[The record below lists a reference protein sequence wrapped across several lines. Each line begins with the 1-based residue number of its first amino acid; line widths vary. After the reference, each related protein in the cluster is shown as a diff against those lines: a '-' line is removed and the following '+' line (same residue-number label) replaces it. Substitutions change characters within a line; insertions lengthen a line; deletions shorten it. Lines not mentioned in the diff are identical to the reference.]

1 MSKPDAVESAGK
13 GRRDGETTKRRGV
26 ERMGE
31 SWTGAMVALALVCGG
46 CGGWREVPPVPG
58 GDMMALE
65 FGRCEVTAGEF
76 AEWLNE
82 GGVKF
87 AETAQL
93 ERGED
98 GKWQVRRGVS
108 RRAAVSEVTREEAE
122 GYAAWLG
129 KKEERV
135 VRLPSG
141 EEWEW
146 AARGGVRGAP
156 WPWGWGGEP
165 KKMAC
170 VDALAPAPRTGMYP
184 ANGYGL
190 RDMAGNVF
198 EWVGDADEARGGAWS
213 EPDVECLRVEKR
225 QGFPKGYRGR
235 DVGFRVVRE
244 SLKRRILEDKEDKGG
259 QE

>member
-1 MSKPDAVESAGK
+1 MKYTKYMKGVGMGVCFAVCLGCRGEWCEVPE
-13 GRRDGETTKRRGV
+13 RDGAE
-26 ERMGE
+26 
-31 SWTGAMVALALVCGG
+31 
-46 CGGWREVPPVPG
+46 
-58 GDMMALE
+58 ALE
-65 FGRCEVTAGEF
+65 FGRCEVTVGEF

-82 GGVKF
+82 GKVEF
-87 AETAQL
+87 VETAQL

-98 GKWQVRRGVS
+98 GRWRVRRGVS
-108 RRAAVSEVTREEAE
+108 RRAAVSEVSREEAE

-129 KKEERV
+129 KREGRR
-135 VRLPSG
+135 VRLPTS

-156 WPWGWGGEP
+156 WPWGWGEEP
-165 KKMAC
+165 RKMAC
-170 VDALAPAPRTGMYP
+170 VDALAPAERTGMYP

-198 EWVGDADEARGGAWS
+198 EWVGGENGEDGDSGDGGDGDFARGGAWS
-213 EPDVECLRVEKR
+213 EPDVGALRVEKR

-244 SLKRRILEDKEDKGG
+244 NN
-259 QE
+259 

>member
-1 MSKPDAVESAGK
+1 MGK
-13 GRRDGETTKRRGV
+13 R
-26 ERMGE
+26 
-31 SWTGAMVALALVCGG
+31 WTGAAVVAVLAMACAG
-46 CGGWREVPPVPG
+46 CGGEWREVPG
-58 GDMMALE
+58 REGAEALE

-76 AEWLNE
+76 VEWLNE
-82 GGVKF
+82 GAVEF

-93 ERGED
+93 ERGAD

-108 RRAAVSEVTREEAE
+108 RRAAVSEVSRAAAE

-129 KKEERV
+129 KREGRT
-135 VRLPSG
+135 VRLPTS

-213 EPDVECLRVEKR
+213 EPDVASLRVEKR
-225 QGFPKGYRGR
+225 QAFPAGYRGR

-244 SLKRRILEDKEDKGG
+244 SLERRVSKDKENKGG

>member
-1 MSKPDAVESAGK
+1 
-13 GRRDGETTKRRGV
+13 
-26 ERMGE
+26 MGDQW
-31 SWTGAMVALALVCGG
+31 SGALVALALVCGG
-46 CGGWREVPPVPG
+46 CGGAWRGVPPVPG
-58 GDMMALE
+58 GDGAALE

-76 AEWLNE
+76 AEWLND
-82 GGVKF
+82 GGAAGF

-108 RRAAVSEVTREEAE
+108 RRAAVSEVSRAEAE

-129 KKEERV
+129 MREGRT
-135 VRLPSG
+135 VRLPTSA
-141 EEWEW
+141 EWEW

-165 KKMAC
+165 RKMAC

-198 EWVGDADEARGGAWS
+198 EWVADGDEARGGAWS
-213 EPDVECLRVEKR
+213 EPDAASLRVEKR
-225 QGFPKGYRGR
+225 QAFPAGYRGR
-235 DVGFRVVRE
+235 DVGFRVVRVE
-244 SLKRRILEDKEDKGG
+244 KGETKETKQETNLQGG
-259 QE
+259 QN